1 MSILDKIKELKSKG
15 VYISLDGNELIINSD
30 QAIYEG
36 DLTWLRENKQNLIN
50 YFKSLISV
58 YKKIPVYTDEFF
70 DFPLSSAQKRL
81 WVLSK
86 FENTANIY
94 SIYETYYI
102 KGILNE
108 QAFSKAYESL
118 LTRHEVLRTV
128 FTEDTEGNPRQ
139 RVLPITDGRFNI
151 QILDLSNESI
161 GLRETRINE
170 YVSEEVS
177 RGFSLEEGPLIRC
190 SLLKET
196 ENRYIWVLLMHH

>member
-108 QAFSKAYESL
+108 QAFSYAPFLQKTQKAIPGSGCC
-118 LTRHEVLRTV
+118 R
-128 FTEDTEGNPRQ
+128 
-139 RVLPITDGRFNI
+139 
-151 QILDLSNESI
+151 
-161 GLRETRINE
+161 
-170 YVSEEVS
+170 
-177 RGFSLEEGPLIRC
+177 
-190 SLLKET
+190 
-196 ENRYIWVLLMHH
+196 